1 MIFEPTNII
10 PSTLTGTG
18 TIQSSDNVSVQWQ
31 LNGNSAL
38 EAYQIDVMQNNTDS
52 TLVHSTGVIS
62 DGCPAYG
69 RDRLGNTVMFTY
81 TPYNTT
87 WASWGLS
94 DGNNYK
100 FKITQWFAE
109 VSQTFSLTL
118 SSNLTQNQSYY
129 YAVQIGQQLSHVAYI
144 GFTVSDPDLFVNGT
158 TLYYSLAYR
167 TGWLVQ
173 PEGVNN
179 QRTVP
184 YIFSYNESAP
194 EGDNLGQ
201 ATAVVSDGTFYNEF
215 FTQQNTAVAFIT
227 RTNPTL
233 TLALTDEYGT
243 PLQTTTL
250 TKAEVYATGTYAQAQ
265 DDSVRWI
272 RWQLYNANDL
282 INPIDD
288 TNVIYT
294 PVTTYSYNGLFNEQN
309 FVLKC
314 TIETESNVQ
323 VINQLQFNVAYEAA
337 TYGGDFSVKCLCR
350 EDCNLLQ
357 WDALSVIPG
366 TANPENGY
374 SFDNDTL
381 VLQDSATVSWDEVY
395 DEQNQPEDMDFQNPW
410 TAIWKGACQGPEL
423 TQTATVEF
431 PGISNVSRP
440 YVIKYSPDGQTAVVG
455 GYMQGTAWIYTV
467 NSDGSFSA
475 PVQIMGEDGAAL
487 SGTVFDA
494 AFNADGTA
502 LILVGTPGALLYS
515 VSGKTVTFK
524 QVIAYGTTNLV
535 SSRAV
540 AFHPTSGTFAIGD
553 IYITTERTGL
563 YWFTLQI
570 GTNGEMTVTA
580 GGMLALPEGTERN
593 ANVYGLTFRPDGSM
607 LVATGNFS
615 GGVLAYNVSSETHT
629 PHGTLQ
635 GISISPSVTSIDNWW
650 KPSFNPSG
658 DLLAFSSNIP
668 NTATLIYTV
677 APVESGWDFTYLTNL
692 FGRSASF
699 SRNGDYLLSGATL
712 YYVDES
718 GTSPS
723 FTSLGNISL
732 DHYVPQYSTLVYS
745 TAFSPTT
752 DSFICGFSSTA
763 SELIPSVIENVTSPE
778 EETLFTITYPTG
790 NVVVTKNGMTV
801 TATSG
806 GLSTTAY
813 LSSIEADEAVIALTP
828 SSLMVYSF
836 EDGVYSGTD
845 QTTWEYTQLHITSA
859 TLTGPQRC
867 DYFAIVDG
875 DGTNILSSLSS
886 PTFIPSWSASAYDL
900 DLYAGFRGTLDG
912 GTGTSTGSGFR
923 IYRAENEGTALKEIA
938 TLPSTTTQL
947 KDFGLKSGVSYTYYF
962 YVYDADGAFMG
973 VVESEPIQRRF
984 KRYSLLATSYN
995 PNDGC
1000 YHVVK
1005 EYQFAAN
1012 IQNMT
1017 VSNNNSP
1024 TFSANFTP
1032 YPTRFGTT
1040 SNYASGTLQALI
1052 GFIDYTAYKYFDSAE
1067 LMDELN
1073 ALSTTPYVL
1082 FLKDMKGHLRMV
1094 STGGAIQQTPE
1105 QKTLEMQVT
1114 ISLPWTEIGDADKFS
1129 VIQVPTDAGWN
1140 KDQQVL
1146 DVKLEVNPETGV
1158 LSVVYPDS
1166 YYGTTFKMSGLHL
1179 LAETPDGV
1187 TPAQFNLAPTASAT
1201 TDGELKATI
1210 QD

>member
-18 TIQSSDNVSVQWQ
+18 TIQSSDNVSIQWQ

-38 EAYQIDVMQNNTDS
+38 GAYQIDVMQNNTDS

-167 TGWLVQ
+167 TGWLMQ

-201 ATAVVSDGTFYNEF
+201 ATAVASGGTFYNEF

-250 TKAEVYATGTYAQAQ
+250 TKAEVYVTGTYTQAQ

-294 PVTTYSYNGLFNEQN
+294 PITTYSYNGLFNEQN

-366 TANPENGY
+366 TATPENGY
-374 SFDNDTL
+374 SFANDTL

-410 TAIWKGACQGPEL
+410 TAIWRGACEPPSV
-423 TQTATVEF
+423 TQTMTF
-431 PGISNVSRP
+431 DLPGIDNTSRAEA
-440 YVIKYSPDGQTAVVG
+440 IRYSPDGQTAVVV
-455 GYMQGTAWIYTV
+455 GYMQGGAWIYTV

-502 LILVGTPGALLYS
+502 LILTGNPGALLYS
-515 VSGKTVTFK
+515 VSGKTMTF
-524 QVIAYGTTNLV
+524 VREITYGNTSLA
-535 SSRAV
+535 SPWAV
-540 AFHPTSGTFAIGD
+540 AFHPTAGTFAIGAS
-553 IYITTERTGL
+553 YRSSSATGL
-563 YWFTLQI
+563 YWFTLQNNTS
-570 GTNGEMTVTA
+570 GGMTVA
-580 GGMLALPEGTERN
+580 DGGMLSLPNGTTTGE
-593 ANVYGLTFRPDGSM
+593 NVYGVAFRPDGSM

-615 GGVLAYNVSSETHT
+615 GGAINYHVN
-629 PHGTLQ
+629 
-635 GISISPSVTSIDNWW
+635 SVTHAPEGELAEIPITNTSVNSWG
-650 KPSFNPSG
+650 KVSFNPDG
-658 DLLAFSSNIP
+658 DLLAISAYP
-668 NTATLIYTV
+668 VNTTTRIYTV
-677 APVESGWDFTYLTNL
+677 SVGGNCTYLQNTT
-692 FGRSASF
+692 GRSASF
-699 SRNGDYLLSGATL
+699 SRDGDYYLSGSGL
-712 YYVDES
+712 YYVDKS
-718 GTSPS
+718 GETPT
-723 FTSLGNISL
+723 FTFLSHLT
-732 DHYVPQYSTLVYS
+732 QYSTSIYA
-745 TAFSPTT
+745 TAFSPIT
-752 DSFICGFSSTA
+752 DSCVCGPYSTA
-763 SELIPSVIENVTSPE
+763 NQPIPVTVSTIASPE
-778 EETLFTITYPTG
+778 EETLFTITYPAG

-828 SSLMVYSF
+828 SSLAVYSF
-836 EDGVYSGTD
+836 ENGVYSGTD

-875 DGTNILSSLSS
+875 DGTNILPSLSS
-886 PTFIPSWSASAYDL
+886 PTFVPSWSDSAYDL

-923 IYRAENEGTALKEIA
+923 IYRAENGGTALKEIA

-947 KDFGLKSGVSYTYYF
+947 KDFGLKSGTSYTYYF

-1082 FLKDMKGHLRMV
+1082 FLKDMKGHIRMV